1 MTVRILVR
9 EGIWLI
15 VSTVLAVVLWLRVV
29 ADHNQWLSVVQEHW
43 RGTLTSPLPPAPG
56 VELLIAYAAALYA
69 GFAVFGMEPAPW
81 VGQRGGG
88 RFQFIE
94 FIFVPSRARV
104 GRAATRP
111 TGQLTAGA
119 SFISRFVENRRLPST
134 ADPRRV

>member
-69 GFAVFGMEPAPW
+69 GFAVFRYG
-81 VGQRGGG
+81 
-88 RFQFIE
+88 
-94 FIFVPSRARV
+94 
-104 GRAATRP
+104 TRSLGWP
-111 TGQLTAGA
+111 KRWWPL
-119 SFISRFVENRRLPST
+119 SVH
-134 ADPRRV
+134 